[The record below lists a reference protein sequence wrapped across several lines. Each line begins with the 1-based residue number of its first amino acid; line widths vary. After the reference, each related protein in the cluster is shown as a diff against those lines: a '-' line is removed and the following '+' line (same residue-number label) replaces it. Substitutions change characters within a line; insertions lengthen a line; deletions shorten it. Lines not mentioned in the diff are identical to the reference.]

1 MSQLNDVVA
10 NRDDV
15 TVSPRKRNTV
25 ISWESLLDYFELSL
39 DFERKVVSFVLL
51 FLALLHVFIRFQ
63 AIKRL
68 LPWQPTKTPA
78 QIEVKRVDLMIQIK
92 IFFEGFLK

>member
-1 MSQLNDVVA
+1 MYGACRVTRSPLISQLNDVVA

-25 ISWESLLDYFELSL
+25 ISLESLLDYFELSL
-39 DFERKVVSFVLL
+39 DFERKVMSFVLL

-63 AIKRL
+63 AIKRS
-68 LPWQPTKTPA
+68 LP
-78 QIEVKRVDLMIQIK
+78 
-92 IFFEGFLK
+92 